1 MTIGQGTGSPQ
12 FVAVNAIF
20 SMFSYFW
27 TVGNG
32 QKTRLLAGLTGASLL
47 LSSASL
53 AAQCRLCGSPAV
65 TKATEPSFQTAEKPL
80 RIEVTA
86 NLDFSRLAL
95 LGRSGGE
102 VSIDPVSG
110 HRIVSGAITDLGGMS
125 LKGEGR
131 LEGEPGR
138 YVRVNLPDRITLSA
152 PNGST
157 AEVVKLK
164 TNLPP
169 QAKLDRE
176 GRLTFTFGG
185 KLRVTGNAGGQYR
198 GRIAIT
204 ADYE

>member
-1 MTIGQGTGSPQ
+1 
-12 FVAVNAIF
+12 
-20 SMFSYFW
+20 MFIMGFLM
-27 TVGNG
+27 VPM
-32 QKTRLLAGLTGASLL
+32 L
-47 LSSASL
+47 LSPAPL
-53 AAQCRLCGSPAV
+53 VAQCRLC
-65 TKATEPSFQTAEKPL
+65 ATPIGGNSTNSIAKEREKPL
-80 RIEVTA
+80 SIEITA

-95 LGRSGGE
+95 LSRSGGE

-110 HRIVSGAITDLGGMS
+110 HRRVSGAVTDLGGMS

-138 YVRVNLPDRITLSA
+138 YVRINLPDRITLSA
-152 PNGST
+152 LNGST
-157 AEVVKLK
+157 ANVVKLE

>member
-1 MTIGQGTGSPQ
+1 MGFLMVP
-12 FVAVNAIF
+12 
-20 SMFSYFW
+20 M
-27 TVGNG
+27 
-32 QKTRLLAGLTGASLL
+32 L
-47 LSSASL
+47 LSPAPL
-53 AAQCRLCGSPAV
+53 VAQCRLC
-65 TKATEPSFQTAEKPL
+65 ATPIGGNSTNSIAKEREKPL
-80 RIEVTA
+80 SIEITA

-95 LGRSGGE
+95 LSRSGGE

-110 HRIVSGAITDLGGMS
+110 HRRVSGAVTDLGGMS

-138 YVRVNLPDRITLSA
+138 YVRINLPDRITLSA
-152 PNGST
+152 LNGST
-157 AEVVKLK
+157 ANVVKLE